1 MNRMQRTQIITLV
14 LSLAFAPALS
24 AKKAADSSA
33 AHELSLIEKDAKKF
47 ELNKK
52 AKQFKHNFEKL
63 ASRFESFAKKH
74 PKSENAAVALIKAA
88 DLYERVAKVSKRDDD
103 YEKVA
108 RLVMSAA
115 ELKTKPADKD
125 ALAMRAIEIYTQNLS
140 DQDTAAEVIAPFLT
154 KNAPKKKKAP
164 SALVKS
170 QAWYAQY
177 QAQKKVTKKL
187 IDARMATL
195 AKAAPAK
202 AQPAK
207 AEPAKAEPEKKDDVK
222 VASVG
227 NVEVVQSEN
236 GVGLHVS
243 VSDANI
249 QIKQGVIPKSETAP
263 RRVFFDLSAAKI
275 TPGVKSIFDVNH
287 FGIKQ
292 IRVAQNSETTVR
304 IVAEVENSLPITVRG
319 DSKPVEIWFGEQV
332 DGADES
338 EAVEVADTTHAVDSE
353 ASVGADASVG
363 TQRPDKQTVAKKPM
377 PVKVK
382 PKVAGLSLRKIVI
395 DAGHG
400 GHDPGAIGKG
410 GLKEKDVTLAI
421 AKKLKESLEENLPDV
436 QVYLT
441 RDTDKYL
448 ALGERTEFAN
458 NLDADLFISVHVN
471 SSLNRKTQGVETYYL
486 NISHDR
492 YAVRL
497 AARENAMSESEIS
510 NLEFILADLAMKS
523 NVSDSVRLG
532 REVQT
537 STLNHVQGT
546 WSDVKDLGLKHALFY
561 VLLGARMPAILVET
575 SFISNRIDEKRL
587 RTDKYQNAIVAGIT
601 KGVVRYSEQKQAM
614 YQR

>member
-1 MNRMQRTQIITLV
+1 MNRMQRTQIIALV
-14 LSLAFAPALS
+14 LSLAFSPALF
-24 AKKAADSSA
+24 AKKKAADSSA
-33 AHELSLIEKDAKKF
+33 AREFSLIEKDAKKF
-47 ELNKK
+47 EQNKK

-74 PKSENAAVALIKAA
+74 PKSPSAAEAYIKAA

-108 RLVMSAA
+108 HLIMSAA
-115 ELKTKPADKD
+115 ELKAKAADKD
-125 ALAMRAIEIYTQNLS
+125 ALAMRAIDIYKESLS
-140 DQDTAAEVIAPFLT
+140 DQDAAAELIKPLLA
-154 KNAPKKKKAP
+154 KKARMP
-164 SALVKS
+164 KT

-187 IDARMATL
+187 IEKTKIAAEKKKATP

-202 AQPAK
+202 L
-207 AEPAKAEPEKKDDVK
+207 EPEIVSEKKEDVK
-222 VASVG
+222 VAFVS

-236 GVGLHVS
+236 GIGLHVTAS
-243 VSDANI
+243 SDI
-249 QIKQGVIPKSETAP
+249 QIKQGVIPKNEIAP
-263 RRVFFDLSAAKI
+263 RRLFFDLSAAKI
-275 TPGVKSIFDVNH
+275 ATGVKSIFDVNQH
-287 FGIKQ
+287 GIKQ
-292 IRVAQNSETTVR
+292 IRVAQNSDSTVR
-304 IVAEVENSLPITVRG
+304 IVAEIENSLPVTVKG
-319 DSKPVEIWFGEQV
+319 DSKPVEIWFGEHENEHETHA
-332 DGADES
+332 DADEVKDIAKQVVVAVKKS
-338 EAVEVADTTHAVDSE
+338 EP
-353 ASVGADASVG
+353 G
-363 TQRPDKQTVAKKPM
+363 KKA
-377 PVKVK
+377 
-382 PKVAGLSLRKIVI
+382 PKVAGLALRKIVI
-395 DAGHG
+395 DPGHG

-421 AKKLKESLEENLPDV
+421 AQKLKESLEESLPNV

-492 YAVRL
+492 YAVKL
-497 AARENAMSESEIS
+497 AARENAMSETEIS